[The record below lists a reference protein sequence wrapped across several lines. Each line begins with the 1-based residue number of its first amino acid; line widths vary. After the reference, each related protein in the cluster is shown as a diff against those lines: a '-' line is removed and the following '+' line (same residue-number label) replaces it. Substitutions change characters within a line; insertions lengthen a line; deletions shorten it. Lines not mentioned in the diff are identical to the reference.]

1 MSMKDRKLPEGWKW
15 VKLGKACDV
24 IAGQSPPGETY
35 RKSPDGLPFFQGKAD
50 FGLRHPIA
58 RTWCA
63 SPVKIAHPNDIL
75 ISVRAPVGPTNVA
88 DVKSCIGRGLAAIR
102 CGSLSDF
109 DYILWTLKFYESH
122 LARLGSGSTFPAINR
137 SDLENLEIPLPPL
150 PEQKRIAAILTEQM
164 AAVEKAR
171 AAAEAQFVAAKAL
184 PGAYSRKVFPQPG
197 QDLQEGW
204 KWVKLIDL
212 CTRSGQYGTSRKSN
226 AQGAGL
232 PVLGM
237 YHIHE
242 GQIRWAKVAT
252 IDLPENERKQYLLKA
267 GDLLFN
273 RTNSAELVG
282 KTAVYDRVDDAVFAS
297 YLIRFHI
304 DSSLADSHYVSAY
317 INSSTA
323 RLFIEKNM
331 ARAIGQVNISAS
343 TMHGCPIPIPP
354 LPEQKHIAGILNE
367 QKTETEKL
375 RKAIEDQL
383 KEINALPSALLC
395 KAFNGEL

>member
-1 MSMKDRKLPEGWKW
+1 MSMTEERRLPEGWKW
-15 VKLGKACDV
+15 VQIVEIADRFSPGQLYDTKGLHSAGKTPVVTQSVEGYAGYHDNPAGVYATTENPIVTFANHTCAV
-24 IAGQSPPGETY
+24 RFHESSFSTIQNVFPLRGKFGIADT
-35 RKSPDGLPFFQGKAD
+35 RFLFW
-50 FGLRHPIA
+50 L
-58 RTWCA
+58 
-63 SPVKIAHPNDIL
+63 
-75 ISVRAPVGPTNVA
+75 
-88 DVKSCIGRGLAAIR
+88 
-102 CGSLSDF
+102 
-109 DYILWTLKFYESH
+109 LKFQISSSFYGGHWPLLSEK
-122 LARLGSGSTFPAINR
+122 RL
-137 SDLENLEIPLPPL
+137 PLPPL

-184 PGAYSRKVFPQPG
+184 PGAYSRKIFPQPG

-242 GQIRWAKVAT
+242 GQIRWANVAT

-354 LPEQKHIAGILNE
+354 LPEQKRIAGILNE
-367 QKTETEKL
+367 QITETEKL

-383 KEINALPSALLC
+383 KEINALPSALLR